1 MADSVV
7 KLSEI
12 RAKFPMYADLSD
24 EQLLIGVR
32 KQFYPDIPMAKFA
45 GMVDFDTQRQALQRD
60 AAEASG
66 PFLSGVGQAMTN
78 LARGVGQAFGAVSRE
93 DVKDSRALDAGLSS
107 TTGGKVGN
115 VVGNVAGMLPAALIP
130 GANAYAGAAGI
141 GALTGALQPS
151 ESTGETLTNTAIGA
165 AAGPAGIMLGRGVG
179 ATWNAGKALVE
190 PFTKAG
196 QEKVAARTLQQFA
209 SNPQK
214 AAAALKGGG
223 EIVPGSVPTM
233 AQASGDSG
241 LAQLERALASL
252 PTTGK
257 RLADQMAEQR
267 AARLAAVQKVAG
279 TDSYYDAIKAGIK
292 TFAKEDYD
300 KAIAAG
306 FDPKALAMYK
316 GQLDALLSRPSIKAA
331 QSTARE
337 LAEEAG
343 DDLTSLGSVK
353 GLDYLVKALD
363 NNISAATG
371 AGSSI
376 GKAKLDALLSTK
388 RELQDLIGK
397 VAPAYA
403 EARGNFAQMVKQ
415 RNAMDVARDVLSR
428 MQSPLGR
435 YGASTNELRHEYA
448 RALEGA
454 TASVKKATGMDMPLA
469 KVMPQA
475 DIDALEA
482 VAKDMARATTA
493 ENMGRAVGSNT
504 AQNLAAQNLLRRTIG
519 PIGMPEK
526 WAESNVLQGL
536 LAPYTGIAKLGGAEA
551 AVQERLARAA
561 MDPRDAASLL
571 EQALKDPKKLQEVLR
586 YMPSLALGYAQQQ

>member
-24 EQLLIGVR
+24 EQLIIGVR

-115 VVGNVAGMLPAALIP
+115 VVGNVAVMLPAALIP

-165 AAGPAGIMLGRGVG
+165 AVGPAGIMLGRGVG

-469 KVMPQA
+469 QVMPQA

-536 LAPYTGIAKLGGAEA
+536 LAPYTGIAKLGGVEA

-571 EQALKDPKKLQEVLR
+571 EQALKDPKRLQDVLR

>member
-32 KQFYPDIPMAKFA
+32 KQFYPDIPMSKFA
-45 GMVDFDTQRQALQRD
+45 GMVDFDTQRKALQTD
-60 AAEASG
+60 AAQESG
-66 PFLSGVGQAMTN
+66 AFLSGVGQAMTN
-78 LARGVGQAFGAVSRE
+78 LARGVGQAAGVVSRD
-93 DVKDSRALDAGLSS
+93 DVKETRRLDAGLSA

-115 VVGNVAGMLPAALIP
+115 VVGNVAAMLPAALIP

-141 GALTGALQPS
+141 GALTGALRPS
-151 ESTGETLTNTAIGA
+151 ESTGETLTNTAVGA
-165 AAGPAGIMLGRGVG
+165 AAGPAGIAAGRVIGAGWNGV
-179 ATWNAGKALVE
+179 AGLVA

-196 QEKVAARTLQQFA
+196 QERIAARTLQQFA
-209 SNPQK
+209 SDPAK

-223 EIVPGSVPTM
+223 ELVPGSVPTM
-233 AQASGDSG
+233 AQASGDAG
-241 LAQLERALASL
+241 LSQLERSLASL
-252 PTTGK
+252 PQTGK
-257 RLADQMAEQR
+257 RIADQMAEQR
-267 AARLAAVQKVAG
+267 VARLAAVQRVAG
-279 TDSYYDAIKAGIK
+279 TDDYYEAIKAGIK

-316 GQLDALLSRPSIKAA
+316 GQLEALLSRPSIKAA
-331 QSTARE
+331 QGTARD
-337 LAEEAG
+337 LAAEAG
-343 DDLTSLGSVK
+343 DNLTSLGSVK

-363 NNISAATG
+363 NSISAATG

-403 EARGNFAQMVKQ
+403 EARSNFAQMVTQ
-415 RNAMDVARDVLSR
+415 RNAMDVAREVLSR

-454 TASVKKATGMDMPLA
+454 TASAKKATGMDVPLSR
-469 KVMPQA
+469 VMPQA
-475 DIDALEA
+475 DIGALEA
-482 VAKDMARATTA
+482 VAKDMARATSA

-504 AQNLAAQNLLRRTIG
+504 AQNLAAQNLLRRIIG
-519 PIGMPEK
+519 PIGMSEK

-536 LAPYTGIAKLGGAEA
+536 LAPYTGVVKLGGAEA
-551 AVQERLARAA
+551 ALHDRLARAVL
-561 MDPRDAASLL
+561 DPKDAAGLL
-571 EQALKDPKKLQEVLR
+571 ERAIKDPQRLQEVLR
-586 YMPSLALGYAQQQ
+586 YMPSLSLGYSQQQ